1 MRCHKKG
8 VKKAKERGFKDMR
21 RKNSNMG
28 VNQVGQE
35 VIEPEVVNPE
45 PANNPDQ
52 PTALTQPEVME
63 QVYTLMDKKDAELIE
78 ATLKGIVA
86 PDKLVY
92 RFKVKVREG
101 DQVVEREVKGLT
113 ALGIREVVHY
123 LNKEKQAGI
132 TILPNVRVSKEVIAG
147 EEYIVAMAIARDR
160 HGNCWA
166 GAAQQPVKMRVTRRD
181 KQGNTYEV
189 EVIDP
194 FAVAKAVTKA
204 QRNALRGLFPEP
216 IVVELI
222 DRFTSEGKVEDIT
235 LNGAQTQSEPT
246 TPATP
251 KVEPTPE
258 EELRQTWRQIYRV
271 AAQKFGDRFKDELL
285 SILKTHYGASRLD
298 LPLPQAKE
306 LLRRLEA
313 GEFDAQIEDAEF
325 DVVF

>member
-1 MRCHKKG
+1 
-8 VKKAKERGFKDMR
+8 MR
-21 RKNSNMG
+21 RNATKS
-28 VNQVGQE
+28 VVRE
-35 VIEPEVVNPE
+35 VVEPEVVEPNTANPE
-45 PANNPDQ
+45 PLNNPDQ
-52 PTALTQPEVME
+52 PTALAQPDVME
-63 QVYTLMDKKDAELIE
+63 QVYTLMDRKDAELIE

-101 DQVVEREVKGLT
+101 DQIVEREVKGLT

-132 TILPNVRVSKEVIAG
+132 AILPNVRVTKEVIAG
-147 EEYIVAMAIARDR
+147 EEYIVATAIARDR

-166 GAAQQPVKMRVTRRD
+166 GAAQQPVKMKVTRRD
-181 KQGNTYEV
+181 RQGNLYET

-235 LNGAQTQSEPT
+235 LNGAQAQPEPT

-271 AAQKFGDRFKDELL
+271 AAQKFGERFKDELL
-285 SILKTHYGASRLD
+285 SILKTHFGVTRLD

-325 DVVF
+325 ETVF

>member
-1 MRCHKKG
+1 MRRNSASKG
-8 VKKAKERGFKDMR
+8 V
-21 RKNSNMG
+21 S
-28 VNQVGQE
+28 QVGQD
-35 VIEPEVVNPE
+35 VVEPEVVEPKANPE
-45 PANNPDQ
+45 PANDPDQ
-52 PTALTQPEVME
+52 PTALAQPDVME
-63 QVYTLMDKKDAELIE
+63 QVYTLMDRKDAELIE

-101 DQVVEREVKGLT
+101 DQIVEREVKGLT

-123 LNKEKQAGI
+123 LNKEKHAGI
-132 TILPNVRVSKEVIAG
+132 TILPNVRVTKEVIAG
-147 EEYIVAMAIARDR
+147 EEYIVATAIARDR

-166 GAAQQPVKMRVTRRD
+166 GAAQQPVKMKVTRRD
-181 KQGNTYEV
+181 KQGNIYET
-189 EVIDP
+189 ELIDP

-222 DRFTSEGKVEDIT
+222 ERFTSEGKVEDIT
-235 LNGAQTQSEPT
+235 LNEEQLKAQAQPEPT
-246 TPATP
+246 PKAL

-271 AAQKFGDRFKDELL
+271 ASQKYGDRFKDELL
-285 SILKTHYGASRLD
+285 SILKTHFGVTRLD

-313 GEFDAQIEDAEF
+313 GEFDVEDAEF
-325 DVVF
+325 ETVF

>member
-1 MRCHKKG
+1 MQ
-8 VKKAKERGFKDMR
+8 
-21 RKNSNMG
+21 RKNG
-28 VNQVGQE
+28 RVQE
-35 VIEPEVVNPE
+35 VIEPEIVNDEPQSEPE
-45 PANNPDQ
+45 T
-52 PTALTQPEVME
+52 TAIAQADVME

-123 LNKEKQAGI
+123 LNAEKQAGI
-132 TILPNVRVSKEVIAG
+132 TILPNVRVTKEVIAG
-147 EEYIVAMAIARDR
+147 EEYIVATAIARDR

-189 EVIDP
+189 ETIDP

-235 LNGAQTQSEPT
+235 LNEEQLKTQAQPEPT
-246 TPATP
+246 PKAP

-285 SILKTHYGASRLD
+285 NILKTHFGASRLD

-306 LLRRLEA
+306 LLRRLEN
-313 GEFDAQIEDAEF
+313 GEFDHPVEDAEF

>member
-1 MRCHKKG
+1 
-8 VKKAKERGFKDMR
+8 MR
-21 RKNSNMG
+21 RNGK
-28 VNQVGQE
+28 VQE
-35 VIEPEVVNPE
+35 VAEQVVEPEVVNDE
-45 PANNPDQ
+45 PQGEAET
-52 PTALTQPEVME
+52 TAIAQTDVME
-63 QVYTLMDKKDAELIE
+63 QVFTLMDRKDAELIE

-101 DQVVEREVKGLT
+101 DQVTEREVKGLT

-123 LNKEKQAGI
+123 LNAEKQAGI
-132 TILPNVRVSKEVIAG
+132 TILPNVRVTKEVIAG
-147 EEYIVAMAIARDR
+147 EEYIVATAVARDR
-160 HGNCWA
+160 YGNCWA
-166 GAAQQPVKMRVTRRD
+166 GAAQQPVKMKVTRRD

-222 DRFTSEGKVEDIT
+222 ERFTSEG
-235 LNGAQTQSEPT
+235 N
-246 TPATP
+246 
-251 KVEPTPE
+251 
-258 EELRQTWRQIYRV
+258 V

-285 SILKTHYGASRLD
+285 NILKTHFGATRLD

-313 GEFDAQIEDAEF
+313 GEFDAPIEDADFET
-325 DVVF
+325 VF

>member
-1 MRCHKKG
+1 MQ
-8 VKKAKERGFKDMR
+8 
-21 RKNSNMG
+21 RKNG
-28 VNQVGQE
+28 RTQE
-35 VIEPEVVNPE
+35 VIEPEVVNDE
-45 PANNPDQ
+45 PQGEAET
-52 PTALTQPEVME
+52 TAITQADVME
-63 QVYTLMDKKDAELIE
+63 QVYTLMDRKDAELIE

-123 LNKEKQAGI
+123 LNAEKQAGI
-132 TILPNVRVSKEVIAG
+132 TVLPNVRVTKEVIAG

-160 HGNCWA
+160 YGNCWA
-166 GAAQQPVKMRVTRRD
+166 GAAQQPVKMKVTRRD

-222 DRFTSEGKVEDIT
+222 ERFTKEGKVEDIT
-235 LNGAQTQSEPT
+235 LSEEQLKAQAQPEPT
-246 TPATP
+246 PKAP

-285 SILKTHYGASRLD
+285 NILKTHFGATRLD

-313 GEFDAQIEDAEF
+313 GEFDAPIEAAEF
-325 DVVF
+325 DVF

>member
-1 MRCHKKG
+1 MQ
-8 VKKAKERGFKDMR
+8 
-21 RKNSNMG
+21 RKNG
-28 VNQVGQE
+28 RVQQE
-35 VIEPEVVNPE
+35 VIEPEVVNDE
-45 PANNPDQ
+45 PQGEAET
-52 PTALTQPEVME
+52 TAIAQADVME
-63 QVYTLMDKKDAELIE
+63 QVYTLMDRKDAELIE

-101 DQVVEREVKGLT
+101 DQVTEREVKGLT

-123 LNKEKQAGI
+123 LNAEKQAGI
-132 TILPNVRVSKEVIAG
+132 TILPNVRVTKEIIAG
-147 EEYIVAMAIARDR
+147 EEYIVATAIARDR
-160 HGNCWA
+160 YGNCWA
-166 GAAQQPVKMRVTRRD
+166 GAAQQPVKMKVTRRD

-216 IVVELI
+216 IVVELVE
-222 DRFTSEGKVEDIT
+222 RFTREGKVEDIS
-235 LNGAQTQSEPT
+235 LNEEQLKAQAQPEPT
-246 TPATP
+246 PKAP

-285 SILKTHYGASRLD
+285 NILKTHFGATRLD

-313 GEFDAQIEDAEF
+313 GEFDAPIEDAEF

>member
-1 MRCHKKG
+1 
-8 VKKAKERGFKDMR
+8 MR

-28 VNQVGQE
+28 VSQVGRGVVE
-35 VIEPEVVNPE
+35 PEAVNPEVVNPE
-45 PANNPDQ
+45 PANEPDQ
-52 PTALTQPEVME
+52 PTALAQSDVME
-63 QVYTLMDKKDAELIE
+63 QVYTLMDRKDAELIE

-101 DQVVEREVKGLT
+101 DQIVEREVKGLT

-132 TILPNVRVSKEVIAG
+132 AILPNVRVSKEVIAG
-147 EEYIVAMAIARDR
+147 EEYIVATAIARDR

-181 KQGNTYEV
+181 KQGNLYET

-222 DRFTSEGKVEDIT
+222 DRFTNEGKVEDIT
-235 LNGAQTQSEPT
+235 LNGAQAQPAPT

-271 AAQKFGDRFKDELL
+271 ASQKFGERFKDELL
-285 SILKTHYGASRLD
+285 SILKTHFGVTRPD

-325 DVVF
+325 ETVF